1 MYKIINLK
9 RLKKDL
15 FNKNVLNIKIYKE
28 IIKKNLKK
36 LIIIIGPCSLS
47 NIKELFFYINKIKK
61 FFYNLKF
68 LIRVYYEKPRT
79 NIGWKGYVYDPYINN
94 SFCILDGIYIIRRFL
109 LDLINIKINI
119 ATECL
124 NFYFLNY
131 FIDCIIW
138 VCIGART
145 MNSQIHREFCS
156 NINNIIGIKN
166 DSSGN
171 IIFLNDSLKSI
182 INKHCFLSFFEN
194 TKILFSKGNKNCQFV
209 LRGGIVPNYNYN
221 TVKNIKNSLIIDCSH
236 SNSMKHAINQIYIF
250 ENIFNQ
256 FKYLKSYINGL
267 MFESYL
273 EYGNQSIKNYYKN
286 ISITDSCI
294 NVNIL
299 KIIIDKINNE
309 FSK

>member
-47 NIKELFFYINKIKK
+47 NIKELFFYINKIKN

-250 ENIFNQ
+250 ENVFNQ